1 MGRQECPMPKRRRSD
16 CDLGDLEW
24 LSRSEL
30 RHLWREEFGGEP
42 PSAFGGD
49 LLALAIAH
57 ARQER
62 QYGGIPK
69 SVARE
74 LAPEPTELDVI
85 LMTYISD
92 AKDADQLVLRAV

>member
-1 MGRQECPMPKRRRSD
+1 MPARRRSD
-16 CDLGDLEW
+16 CDLGDLER

-30 RHLWREEFGGEP
+30 RQLWRRQFGGEP
-42 PSAFGGD
+42 PSSFGGD

-74 LAPEPTELDVI
+74 LARNSERETRLPGWP
-85 LMTYISD
+85 SWN
-92 AKDADQLVLRAV
+92 RAF